1 MYKNRIL
8 ISLGLVAGLTFLG
21 IKSFATSTGVVN
33 TETAR
38 MRAEANTTSNIVALV
53 SQDEKVEILEKSGDW
68 YKVKYKDNTGYIYAQ
83 YVIIK
88 IIKMN
93 NPQIIPQHKTIQ

>member
-21 IKSFATSTGVVN
+21 VRSFATSTGVVN

-38 MRAEANTTSNIVALV
+38 MRAEASTTSNIVALV
-53 SQDEKVEILEKSGDW
+53 SQDEKVEMPSSTEVEIGEKEEQTHEFGFVS
-68 YKVKYKDNTGYIYAQ
+68 
-83 YVIIK
+83 YVLLGVIVAVVSLVFLYLII
-88 IIKMN
+88 
-93 NPQIIPQHKTIQ
+93 

>member
-8 ISLGLVAGLTFLG
+8 ISLGLVAGLIFFG

-53 SQDEKVEILEKSGDW
+53 SQDEKVEILEKS
-68 YKVKYKDNTGYIYAQ
+68 
-83 YVIIK
+83 
-88 IIKMN
+88 
-93 NPQIIPQHKTIQ
+93 

>member
-21 IKSFATSTGVVN
+21 VRCFATSTGVVN

-38 MRAEANTTSNIVALV
+38 MRAEASTTSNIVALV
-53 SQDEKVEILEKSGDW
+53 SQDEKVEILDESGDW
-68 YKVKYKDNTGYIYAQ
+68 YKVN
-83 YVIIK
+83 IK
-88 IIKMN
+88 IVLDIYMHNMWITRIRKVI
-93 NPQIIPQHKTIQ
+93 NPQIIQ